1 MEGILP
7 YAVTVL
13 ILVGIYALFALG
25 LNLQWG
31 FAGLINFGHIAF
43 VAIGAYTMVILNLYG
58 VHWALAMLI
67 GLAVAGGVGA
77 LLTIPAIRLKA
88 DYLAILTIG
97 FSEIMR
103 YFFLSE
109 DWLTGGAGG
118 LIGFSRPLES
128 IVPVEH
134 YDLFLLGLIWGIV
147 LIVFI
152 ALQRLA
158 KSPWGRA
165 LKSIREDEDVAK
177 VLGKNV
183 SAYKMQAFFLGSV
196 LAGLAGMMMA
206 FYHSYVNPYY
216 FYPVETFYA
225 WIIVILGGS
234 ANNRGTILGALIL
247 VGVFL
252 TGTRFLSPLVPL
264 SDYTFAQL
272 RMALIG
278 VLLIVLML
286 YRPQGMLGNKRE
298 LTF

>member
-31 FAGLINFGHIAF
+31 FAGLINFGHVAF
-43 VAIGAYTMVILNLYG
+43 MAIGAYTMVILNLCG
-58 VHWALAMLI
+58 VHWALAILI
-67 GLAVAGGVGA
+67 GLAVAGGIGA

-103 YFFLSE
+103 YFFLNE
-109 DWLTGGAGG
+109 RWLTGGAIG
-118 LIGFSRPLES
+118 LMGFSRPLEG
-128 IVPVEH
+128 IVPAEH

-147 LIVFI
+147 LIAFI

-183 SAYKMQAFFLGSV
+183 SAYKMQVFFLGSV
-196 LAGLAGMMMA
+196 LAGLAGVMLA
-206 FYHSYVNPYY
+206 FYHSYICPYY
-216 FYPVETFYA
+216 YYPIETFYA

-247 VGVFL
+247 WIFL
-252 TGTRFLSPLVPL
+252 SGTRFLSPLVPL
-264 SDYTFAQL
+264 SDFTFAAL
-272 RMALIG
+272 RMALVG

>member
-31 FAGLINFGHIAF
+31 FAGLINFGHVAF
-43 VAIGAYTMVILNLYG
+43 MAIGAYTMVILNLCG
-58 VHWALAMLI
+58 VHWALAILI
-67 GLAVAGGVGA
+67 GLAVAGGIGA

-103 YFFLSE
+103 YFFLNE
-109 DWLTGGAGG
+109 RWLTGGAIG
-118 LIGFSRPLES
+118 LMGFSRPLEG
-128 IVPVEH
+128 IVPGEH

-147 LIVFI
+147 LITFI

-196 LAGLAGMMMA
+196 LAGLAGVMLA
-206 FYHSYVNPYY
+206 FYHSYICPYY
-216 FYPVETFYA
+216 YYPIETFYA

-247 VGVFL
+247 WIFL
-252 TGTRFLSPLVPL
+252 SGTRFLSPFVPL
-264 SDYTFAQL
+264 SDFTFAAL
-272 RMALIG
+272 RMALVG

>member
-31 FAGLINFGHIAF
+31 FAGIINFGHIAF

-58 VHWALAMLI
+58 FHWALAMLI

-109 DWLTGGAGG
+109 GWLTGGAMG
-118 LIGFSRPLES
+118 LIGFSRPLEG

-147 LIVFI
+147 LIAFI

-206 FYHSYVNPYY
+206 FYHSYICPYY
-216 FYPVETFYA
+216 FYPIETFYA

-264 SDYTFAQL
+264 SDYTFSQL

>member
-58 VHWALAMLI
+58 FHWALAMLI

-109 DWLTGGAGG
+109 RWLTGGAMG

-147 LIVFI
+147 LIAFI

-206 FYHSYVNPYY
+206 FYHSYICPYY
-216 FYPVETFYA
+216 YYPIETFYA

>member
-31 FAGLINFGHIAF
+31 FAGLINFGHVAF
-43 VAIGAYTMVILNLYG
+43 MAIGAYTMVILNLHG
-58 VHWALAMLI
+58 VHWALAILM
-67 GLAVAGGVGA
+67 GLVVAGGVGA

-103 YFFLSE
+103 YIFLNE
-109 DWLTGGAGG
+109 RWLTGGAIG
-118 LIGFSRPLES
+118 LMGFSRPLEG
-128 IVPVEH
+128 IVPAEH

-147 LIVFI
+147 LIAFI

-196 LAGLAGMMMA
+196 LAGLAGMMLA
-206 FYHSYVNPYY
+206 FYHSYICPYY
-216 FYPVETFYA
+216 YYPVETFYA

-247 VGVFL
+247 WIFL
-252 TGTRFLSPLVPL
+252 SGTRFLSPIVPL
-264 SDYTFAQL
+264 SDFTFAAL

-278 VLLIVLML
+278 ILLVVLML
-286 YRPQGMLGNKRE
+286 YRPQGMLGNRRE

>member
-31 FAGLINFGHIAF
+31 FAGLINFGHVAF
-43 VAIGAYTMVILNLYG
+43 MAIGAYAMVILNLYG
-58 VHWALAMLI
+58 VHWALAILI
-67 GLAVAGGVGA
+67 GLAVAGGIGA

-103 YFFLSE
+103 YFFLNE
-109 DWLTGGAGG
+109 RWLTGGAIG
-118 LIGFSRPLES
+118 LMGFSRPLEG
-128 IVPVEH
+128 IVPAEH

-147 LIVFI
+147 LIAFI

-183 SAYKMQAFFLGSV
+183 SSYKMQAFFLGSV
-196 LAGLAGMMMA
+196 LAGLAGVMLA
-206 FYHSYVNPYY
+206 FYHSYICPYY
-216 FYPVETFYA
+216 YYPVETFYA

-247 VGVFL
+247 WTFL
-252 TGTRFLSPLVPL
+252 SGTRFLSPLVPL
-264 SDYTFAQL
+264 SDFTFAAL

>member
-31 FAGLINFGHIAF
+31 FAGIINFGHIAF

-58 VHWALAMLI
+58 FHWALAMLI

-109 DWLTGGAGG
+109 GWLTGGAMG
-118 LIGFSRPLES
+118 LIGFSRPLEG

-134 YDLFLLGLIWGIV
+134 YDLFLLGLIWGSV
-147 LIVFI
+147 LIAFI

-183 SAYKMQAFFLGSV
+183 SSYKMQAFFLGSV

-206 FYHSYVNPYY
+206 FYHSYVSPYY
-216 FYPVETFYA
+216 FYPIETFYA

-264 SDYTFAQL
+264 DAYTFAQL

>member
-31 FAGLINFGHIAF
+31 FAGLINFGHVAF
-43 VAIGAYTMVILNLYG
+43 MAIGAYTMVILNLCG
-58 VHWALAMLI
+58 VHWALAILI
-67 GLAVAGGVGA
+67 GLAVAGGIGA

-103 YFFLSE
+103 YFFLNE
-109 DWLTGGAGG
+109 RWLTGGAIG
-118 LIGFSRPLES
+118 LMGFSRPLEG
-128 IVPVEH
+128 IVPAEH

-147 LIVFI
+147 LIAFI

-165 LKSIREDEDVAK
+165 LKSIREAEDVAK

-183 SAYKMQAFFLGSV
+183 SAYKMQVFFLGSV
-196 LAGLAGMMMA
+196 LAGLAGVMLA
-206 FYHSYVNPYY
+206 FYHSYICPYY
-216 FYPVETFYA
+216 YYPIETFYA

-247 VGVFL
+247 WIFL
-252 TGTRFLSPLVPL
+252 SGTRFLSPLVPL
-264 SDYTFAQL
+264 SDFTFAAL
-272 RMALIG
+272 RMALVG

>member
-31 FAGLINFGHIAF
+31 FAGIINFGHIAF

-58 VHWALAMLI
+58 FHWALAMLI

-109 DWLTGGAGG
+109 GWLTGGAMG
-118 LIGFSRPLES
+118 LIGFSRPLEG

-134 YDLFLLGLIWGIV
+134 YDLFLLGLIWGSV
-147 LIVFI
+147 LIAFI
-152 ALQRLA
+152 LLQRLA

-183 SAYKMQAFFLGSV
+183 SSYKMQAFFLGSV

-206 FYHSYVNPYY
+206 FYHSYICPYY

-264 SDYTFAQL
+264 DDYTFAQL